1 MFIIWILIFWGE
13 TTRKDYFV
21 CLSIV
26 CASILSSNMTAGA
39 DAGICMRWVA
49 FHFIKWRVVLQK
61 QVRNHPTYNPVSALE
76 GQKAPRAPITPQST
90 WYIYIIYVCVYGYVY
105 IYTYKTNHETNY
117 EASNWMYFSYAP
129 CLEWRPPW
137 WAPWW
142 CCWPCPATRR
152 PGSSATTASKRCTS
166 LACKFYILFQKL
178 KWNPF
183 KCLLTWYC
191 MFVFLQ
197 DNDKILIY
205 YQAWKVMSNHMQKH
219 NSSYSF
225 CPRFQHSPRNCN
237 GHHPGF

>member
-1 MFIIWILIFWGE
+1 MRIISMEFTFLFVQPTQRVWMTSITNKKSYQQQNYLWIIYVYNLNFNILGGNNPK
-13 TTRKDYFV
+13 RLLCLFV
-21 CLSIV
+21 HHLSI
-26 CASILSSNMTAGA
+26 
-39 DAGICMRWVA
+39 

-61 QVRNHPTYNPVSALE
+61 HVRNRPTYNPVSALE

-117 EASNWMYFSYAP
+117 EASNGMYFSYAP

-166 LACKFYILFQKL
+166 LACKFCILFQKL

-183 KCLLTWYC
+183 KCLLTWYS

-205 YQAWKVMSNHMQKH
+205 YQA
-219 NSSYSF
+219 
-225 CPRFQHSPRNCN
+225 
-237 GHHPGF
+237 